1 MPLPLGIVIY
11 TTVSLLGGVL
21 LPDQAML
28 TLDHLQQVWQFN
40 GNKLISCNKELG
52 MRDARF
58 YLLLS
63 DKPFGKGFQ
72 DPGFPEQVK
81 MCRNLMIFEEV

>member
-1 MPLPLGIVIY
+1 MIY
-11 TTVSLLGGVL
+11 PTVSLSGEVL
-21 LPDQAML
+21 LPDQASLEANML